1 MIFSY
6 LLLASFSALLSYE
19 VARSLS
25 PQTVALKENYYKVA
39 EAVEQE
45 NYRAVEQEN
54 YRVVEENYKVVERD
68 SCKAVEAD

>member
-25 PQTVALKENYYKVA
+25 PQTVALKENYKA
-39 EAVEQE
+39 AGAVELE
-45 NYRAVEQEN
+45 NYRAVEVAGLEN
-54 YRVVEENYKVVERD
+54 Y
-68 SCKAVEAD
+68 KAVEAA